1 VESNT
6 IFITGGNK
14 GIGRGLAEAFVKLGH
29 RVITGARDGSGDI
42 RIDVTNP
49 EGIRAAAQEVIAK
62 YPAVNFIVNN
72 AGIQRAHNF
81 SRPVEDAVIA
91 EEINANLLGVIRV
104 CAAFIP
110 HLTTQPRATIVN
122 ISSGLAFVPLSIV
135 PVYCATKAA
144 VHSFTVSLRHQLKST
159 GIRVIELVPPYVDT
173 ELQQGRRRAGGPQ
186 PMPLAQF
193 IDEAMAGLATGAEE
207 VFVGEARRLSSVH
220 GEEFKAVFARMN
232 P

>member
-122 ISSGLAFVPLSIV
+122 ISSGLASSLCRSSRSTARPRPRST
-135 PVYCATKAA
+135 PSRCRCAT
-144 VHSFTVSLRHQLKST
+144 
-159 GIRVIELVPPYVDT
+159 
-173 ELQQGRRRAGGPQ
+173 
-186 PMPLAQF
+186 
-193 IDEAMAGLATGAEE
+193 
-207 VFVGEARRLSSVH
+207 
-220 GEEFKAVFARMN
+220 N
-232 P
+232 